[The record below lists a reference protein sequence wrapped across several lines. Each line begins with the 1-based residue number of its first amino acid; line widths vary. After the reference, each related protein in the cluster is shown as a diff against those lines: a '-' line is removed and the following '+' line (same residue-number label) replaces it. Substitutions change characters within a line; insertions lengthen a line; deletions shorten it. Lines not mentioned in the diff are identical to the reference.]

1 MIGGFGKCSHV
12 TQEKDNT
19 YLGEANLFQLGV
31 ILSVASALLFASPPL
46 KCCHVTQEK
55 DDTYLGKAHLFQLG
69 VFLSVASALLFA
81 PPPLR
86 SADAESKDRYT
97 KWALYQGSTSVVP

>member
-46 KCCHVTQEK
+46 
-55 DDTYLGKAHLFQLG
+55 
-69 VFLSVASALLFA
+69 
-81 PPPLR
+81 R

-97 KWALYQGSTSVVP
+97 K